1 MTVPFMKS
9 GNKLSVLAN
18 GKWYQVTSEHP
29 KYEEILEALHGTE
42 DNIAKLMD
50 MEQGVREYFDGSNVE
65 VVGGFVKYDGEVVD
79 TTLTKRILEFMKQG
93 LPFEPLVKFFDNLMA
108 NPSYS
113 SRNQLYDFL
122 EHKNLPITEDGCF
135 LAYKAVNSDYKDKWS
150 GKFDNSVGKV
160 VEINRGK
167 VDDDRDRGC
176 SSGLHCGALDYVR
189 DYGSE
194 GSGDHIMIVKVNP
207 ADTVSVPSD
216 CQFMKLRTCK
226 YEVVSEVEWNDDLR
240 KPLYSSQGSEYEAP
254 HDDYDDYDDSWDED
268 FDYEDEEVHIES
280 VCEDDAEETNTLLKK
295 LMGLLRDN

>member
-207 ADTVSVPSD
+207 ADTVSVPCD
-216 CQFMKLRTCK
+216 CQFMKLRTC
-226 YEVVSEVEWNDDLR
+226 
-240 KPLYSSQGSEYEAP
+240 
-254 HDDYDDYDDSWDED
+254 
-268 FDYEDEEVHIES
+268 
-280 VCEDDAEETNTLLKK
+280 
-295 LMGLLRDN
+295 